1 MLVVTISQ
9 IPGYRIEAVL
19 GEVFG
24 VGSQQQGRPNMGQ
37 AEMVYLAREQ
47 AVRMM
52 VQQAQQRAANAVIG
66 HSIDVF
72 HSDRFGAG
80 VTAIGTAVQV
90 VLVGEGEQG
99 ATPQSIQDAKTPD
112 EQLPPPVSGPMGQ
125 QPGQPQAYPSQ
136 QGYPSQSGPSY
147 AQPGQPAQQ
156 GWGPQYPQGY
166 GR

>member
-1 MLVVTISQ
+1 
-9 IPGYRIEAVL
+9 
-19 GEVFG
+19 
-24 VGSQQQGRPNMGQ
+24 
-37 AEMVYLAREQ
+37 MVP
-47 AVRMM
+47 
-52 VQQAQQRAANAVIG
+52 
-66 HSIDVF
+66 
-72 HSDRFGAG
+72 
-80 VTAIGTAVQV
+80 
-90 VLVGEGEQG
+90 VGEGEQG